1 MAMSAP
7 KFVSSTRKVAPDDDT
22 FVSDDTPECQV
33 LWETAMDNVFGMA
46 DADDNNQ

>member
-1 MAMSAP
+1 MSAP
-7 KFVSSTRKVAPDDDT
+7 KFVSSTRKVALDDDT

-33 LWETAMDNVFGMA
+33 LRETATDNVFGMA